1 VTADRQSIWG
11 AVLGTRRH
19 TLRTLRAV
27 SASFL
32 LTMQLFELLPEFDAR
47 PRTAI
52 VRELTQDSRFDPREL
67 LSNGVVLTMP
77 FNVTAP
83 QSIRPFVEIGPN

>member
-1 VTADRQSIWG
+1 VIAGRRNIWD

-27 SASFL
+27 SASLL

-52 VRELTQDSRFDPREL
+52 VRELTRDSRFDPREL
-67 LSNGVVLTMP
+67 LSNGIVLTMP
-77 FNVTAP
+77 FSVTTP
-83 QSIRPFVEIGPN
+83 QSNRPFVEIGPN